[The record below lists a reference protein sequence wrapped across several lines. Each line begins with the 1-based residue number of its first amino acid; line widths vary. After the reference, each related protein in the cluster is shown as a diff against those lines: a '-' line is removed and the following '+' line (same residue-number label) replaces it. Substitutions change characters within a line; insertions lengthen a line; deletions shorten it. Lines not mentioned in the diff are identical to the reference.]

1 MAPAPIPADP
11 TLLSSPLDNSSKQP
25 VLACASRRFA
35 SPVAVNVIE
44 ASFSQ
49 QNQST
54 PNIASEHSINI
65 AEGQPSFSNSESR
78 VDNVL
83 LNGLQSIRNTSES
96 SIFNIKTADLQK
108 DLTKDLTSSS
118 LNKKAES
125 DVETPLVHEVRK
137 SYNRLSLNNK
147 VIIILL
153 LRSATGA
160 CNQGNI
166 VHKI

>member
-108 DLTKDLTSSS
+108 DLTSSS

-147 VIIILL
+147 VIIIL
-153 LRSATGA
+153 
-160 CNQGNI
+160 
-166 VHKI
+166 